1 MKQVLFIALFT
12 VFSINLSFSQ
22 VCKPKL
28 ENSLTVVQQVEYIN
42 LTECLTP
49 MRLRIEGYKYT
60 YPCFM
65 DEEGNVFS
73 AIVKNGHVLLVEG
86 ESFDYAQN

>member
-1 MKQVLFIALFT
+1 MKQVLIIAFI

-28 ENSLTVVQQVEYIN
+28 EQQLTVVQQVEYIN
-42 LTECLTP
+42 LTECLSP

-65 DEEGNVFS
+65 DEEGNVFR